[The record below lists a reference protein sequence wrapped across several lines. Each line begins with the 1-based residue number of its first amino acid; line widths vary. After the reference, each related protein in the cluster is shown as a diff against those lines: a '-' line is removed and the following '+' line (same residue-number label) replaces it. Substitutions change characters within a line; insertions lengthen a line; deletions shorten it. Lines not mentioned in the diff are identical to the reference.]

1 MIALYM
7 LYMHSGQMVQCIQN
21 CLQVRFLAWASTDPK
36 AAALRAMAWEIR
48 GARAERDIVSQD
60 QSYSCIVVKL

>member
-1 MIALYM
+1 M
-7 LYMHSGQMVQCIQN
+7 
-21 CLQVRFLAWASTDPK
+21 RFLAWASTDPK